1 MRKYCIICETK
12 ISRGRANG
20 ISSNKVHRG
29 KGWVTCSPK
38 CSRIY
43 GRIANYNRVKFRNQK
58 TKQVE
63 ELKKKAKENAMGY
76 LGYGQKIIPLMLLYA
91 IIDKIFKEKK

>member
-1 MRKYCIICETK
+1 M
-12 ISRGRANG
+12 
-20 ISSNKVHRG
+20 
-29 KGWVTCSPK
+29 
-38 CSRIY
+38 
-43 GRIANYNRVKFRNQK
+43 KFRNQK